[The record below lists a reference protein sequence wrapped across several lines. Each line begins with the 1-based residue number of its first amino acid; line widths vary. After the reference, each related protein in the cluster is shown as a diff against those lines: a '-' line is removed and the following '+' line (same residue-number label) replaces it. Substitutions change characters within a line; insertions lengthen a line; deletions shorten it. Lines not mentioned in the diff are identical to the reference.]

1 MNLIRDL
8 VPQRL
13 PVFLPVLMSFD
24 EIGPVLLPGQ
34 PCRALL
40 VLGSISLCKAC
51 LSVLALIL
59 DAPQNTPQNTCSWRA
74 RQQILIFEQAQ

>member
-13 PVFLPVLMSFD
+13 PVLLPVLMSFD

-34 PCRALL
+34 PYRALSVFGSASL
-40 VLGSISLCKAC
+40 HSLPFSIST
-51 LSVLALIL
+51 
-59 DAPQNTPQNTCSWRA
+59 DPQCTTEYTEY
-74 RQQILIFEQAQ
+74 LLLEGQATDSNL